1 MMIDID
7 CFPIYIYIYAWAIYD
22 YKWEYC
28 LSIIQDCKLLN
39 LKNSISVR
47 ENQFSFPLRTYNR
60 WAYEL
65 GKAYDSKFPKIL
77 INQVWGNMDLALA
90 YIPNLRYLD

>member
-7 CFPIYIYIYAWAIYD
+7 CFPIYIYIYIYAWAIYD

-39 LKNSISVR
+39 LNNSISVR
-47 ENQFSFPLRTYNR
+47 DYISLAFPFEHIIGEHMNSV
-60 WAYEL
+60 
-65 GKAYDSKFPKIL
+65 KP
-77 INQVWGNMDLALA
+77 M
-90 YIPNLRYLD
+90 IPNFQKS